1 MTALDGKRRP
11 AVRALLHAQQICTAA
26 GLLLASAVSHAQ
38 VAASKAT
45 LPVPSTNPL
54 FNDSEADPILRVA
67 DRYVPNEELRAALK
81 NAIAI
86 NPETEIAEAE
96 RDEALGARRETRA
109 SRLPTVD
116 LSLAANR
123 SFARDFSND
132 PDNVIERSR
141 GKGRVD
147 GTISV
152 QQTLFDFGATRLREN
167 AANEGVVR
175 ALARQD
181 YAAEITAL
189 RALSAW
195 YDYFSYSHM
204 TSLAQSVI
212 DDRRGLSAILEER
225 IAKGVSAAV
234 DRARLNS
241 ALANSVLRQAQFQR
255 ERDKAEAR
263 FLEVFGTSPARF
275 LLRAQ
280 APLVTVQSRD
290 LLIKRASEAPS
301 VRAAEAEARSA
312 DAIARAVK
320 AENLPNVTTGVD
332 AGRYGLFEPGRT
344 DYDIRGRITVR
355 QRLLGAGAGRADQA
369 AARATAASARADLAR
384 IEAVREAETAW
395 TDAQSV
401 RTALSAYRDDYVA
414 SRITRDAVVI
424 RFRVYRGSLFDV
436 LDAEDRLF
444 SAAAGYIR
452 ALGEMDAANFTLLS
466 RTGQLMDGLKLNDET
481 QGPQR

>member
-1 MTALDGKRRP
+1 MISLSGKRWP
-11 AVRALLHAQQICTAA
+11 AKRAIRLVQRVCIFTVIVSVYSVSYAQMNDRQAA
-26 GLLLASAVSHAQ
+26 
-38 VAASKAT
+38 
-45 LPVPSTNPL
+45 LPNPSSNPL
-54 FNDSEADPILRVA
+54 LNDSEADPILRVA
-67 DRYVPNEELRAALK
+67 DRYAPSEELRAALK
-81 NAIAI
+81 NAIDF
-86 NPETEIAEAE
+86 NPETEIAVAE

-109 SRLPTVD
+109 SLLPTVD
-116 LSLAANR
+116 FTLAANR

-152 QQTLFDFGATRLREN
+152 QQTLFDFGASKLREN

-181 YAAEITAL
+181 YVAEITAL
-189 RALSAW
+189 RALSVW

-204 TSLAQSVI
+204 TSLAQSVM
-212 DDRRGLSAILEER
+212 DDRGGLSVILEER

-241 ALANSVLRQAQFQR
+241 ALANSVLRQTQFQR

-263 FLEVFGTSPARF
+263 FVEVFGAPPARF

-280 APLVTVQSRD
+280 APLVTVQSKE
-290 LLIKRASEAPS
+290 LLLKRAVEAPI

-369 AARATAASARADLAR
+369 AARATAASARANLVR
-384 IEAVREAETAW
+384 MEAIREAETAW
-395 TDAQSV
+395 TDARSL
-401 RTALSAYRDDYVA
+401 RAALAAYRDDYVA

-424 RFRVYRGSLFDV
+424 RFRMYRGSLFDV

-466 RTGQLMDGLKLNDET
+466 RTGQLMDGLKLNNEA
-481 QGPQR
+481 QGLPQ